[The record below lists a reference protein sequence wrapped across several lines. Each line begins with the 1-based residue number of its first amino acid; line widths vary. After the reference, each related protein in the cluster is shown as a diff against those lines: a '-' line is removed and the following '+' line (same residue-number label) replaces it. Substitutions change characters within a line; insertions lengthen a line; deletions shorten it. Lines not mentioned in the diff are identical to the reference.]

1 LRSQRAS
8 NARFVTLLTK
18 STFAAWRKKAP
29 AARRRFAEQAGF
41 TGAPGDLA
49 LLQANDGAITGAIA
63 GIRGDWGP
71 DDLWTVA
78 GLAQRLPAGTYALDP
93 EPAPAAATRAA
104 IGWGL
109 GSYAFTRYRK
119 PGRRP
124 AELVIPKAADRDTVE
139 RTVSAASLVRDL
151 VNTPAEDMGP
161 AELAAAAEALAKR
174 HDMSVRIVEGD
185 ELREHYPLIHAVGRA
200 STRPPRLIDLTWGDA
215 DAPKIT
221 VVGKGVCF
229 DTGGLDLKSDAGMK
243 LMKKDM
249 GGAAHALGLAEM
261 VASARLP
268 VRLRVLVAAVDN
280 AVAGNAFRPLDVIRS
295 RKGLTVEIGNTD
307 AEGRLILADALTD
320 ALDEKPALLVDFATL
335 TGAARVALGPELPAM
350 YANSDATA
358 ESLMRH
364 AGAQADPL
372 WHMPLWQGYRAMLDS
387 KVADLNNVTSAPFAG
402 SVTAALFL
410 QEFVGRAQDWVH
422 LDIYA
427 WNPSAKPGRPEGAE
441 AQTLRAVFALIA
453 ERASGGA

>member
-1 LRSQRAS
+1 LRNQRSS
-8 NARFVTLLTK
+8 NARFLTLLTK
-18 STFAAWRKKAP
+18 STFAAWRKKA
-29 AARRRFAEQAGF
+29 AKARARFAEQAGF

-49 LLQANDGAITGAIA
+49 LLPAADGAVAGAIA

-71 DDLWTVA
+71 EDLWTMA
-78 GLAQRLPAGTYALDP
+78 GLAQRLPVGTYALDP
-93 EPAPAAATRAA
+93 EPAPTAATRAA

-109 GSYAFTRYRK
+109 GSYSFARYRK
-119 PGRRP
+119 AGRRP
-124 AELVIPKAADRDTVE
+124 AELVVPKAADRETVE
-139 RTVSAASLVRDL
+139 RTVSAAALVRDL

-174 HDMSVRIVEGD
+174 HDMAVRVVEGD

-200 STRPPRLIDLTWGDA
+200 SSRPPRLIDLTWGDA
-215 DAPKIT
+215 DAPKVT
-221 VVGKGVCF
+221 LVGKGVCF

-249 GGAAHALGLAEM
+249 GGAAHALGLADM
-261 VASARLP
+261 VARAKLP

-295 RKGLTVEIGNTD
+295 RKGITVEIGNTD
-307 AEGRLILADALTD
+307 AEGRLILADAIAD
-320 ALDEKPALLVDFATL
+320 AVDENPALLVDFATL

-358 ESLMRH
+358 ASLVRH
-364 AGAQADPL
+364 AAAQADPL
-372 WHMPLWQGYRAMLDS
+372 WHMPLWQSYRAMLDS
-387 KVADLNNVTSAPFAG
+387 KVADMNNVTSAPFAG

-410 QEFVGRAQDWVH
+410 QEFAGRAQDWVH
-422 LDIYA
+422 LDLYA
-427 WNPSAKPGRPEGAE
+427 WNPSARPGRPEGAE

-453 ERASGGA
+453 ERASTGA